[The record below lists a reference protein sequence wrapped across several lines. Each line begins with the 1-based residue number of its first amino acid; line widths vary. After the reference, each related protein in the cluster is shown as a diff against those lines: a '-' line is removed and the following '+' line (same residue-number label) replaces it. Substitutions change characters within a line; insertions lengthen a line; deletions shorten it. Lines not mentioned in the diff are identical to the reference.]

1 MGAPA
6 GQRGRSGPQDFLIRP
21 IARLHLTVGCILLF
35 DMPRDTDFPWTKEQ
49 LAKYVSAAVKTYWR
63 SRGGQSKQQ
72 GRRGVKDTGTRGEV
86 TGGQHLNKFLLLLV
100 QVAEA
105 AGFKRDEIKLNL
117 GMELPGFFRPQKR
130 WDMIVV
136 RNQRL
141 CAAVELKSQVGS
153 FGNNFNNRSE
163 EAIGNST
170 DFWTAF
176 REGAMGKESPWLGY
190 LFLLEEAEKS
200 TRPVG
205 LKKCKFPPFSIFHG
219 TSYARR
225 YEILCER
232 LVLERKYSRTALILA
247 PRGKSGEHSEPG
259 ETLGFYDFAKSLH
272 SHLLGCR

>member
-1 MGAPA
+1 
-6 GQRGRSGPQDFLIRP
+6 
-21 IARLHLTVGCILLF
+21 
-35 DMPRDTDFPWTKEQ
+35 MPRATDFPWTKEQ
-49 LAKYVSAAVKTYWR
+49 LTEHVRAAVKGYWR

-72 GRRGVKDTGTRGEV
+72 DRRGVTDTGTRGEV
-86 TGGQHLNKFLLLLV
+86 TGGQHLNGLLSLLF

-105 AGFKRDEIKLNL
+105 AGFMQEEIKLNL
-117 GMELPGFFRPQKR
+117 GIELPGFFRPQKR

-190 LFLLEEAEKS
+190 LFLLEEADKS

-205 LKKCKFPPFSIFHG
+205 LKKSEFPPFSIFHG

-232 LVLERKYSRTALILA
+232 LVLERKYSRTALILT
-247 PRGKSGEHSEPG
+247 PRGKSGKYSEPG
-259 ETLGFYDFAKSLH
+259 EALDFYGFAKSLH
-272 SHLLGCR
+272 AHLLGCT